1 MTSGGFEYDEQ
12 GRRLF
17 KPNVPPFPRLED
29 IYSLLDPTLTALREF
44 DRRLTVLEKKGTV
57 GRLFARLDAVH
68 SSGAEGSTTTFTDL
82 MEYESALRVARDRED
97 AAVVAAAAA
106 GLDENLER
114 GDLNGL
120 VLKIHKRL
128 FERSSNKMLAA
139 SAGVFK
145 QLPNYVRDPDA
156 PGAFFGYTKPSSVG
170 AALSDWSGFTLASDD
185 GTNELVRQILS
196 HWMFE
201 HIHPVS
207 DGNGRIGRL
216 LVPIVLKAKG
226 FTKTACAFLGE
237 AVHEDKSLYID
248 ALKDARISGNTMSFV
263 RQMLSFLRRTA
274 DANIARLDRLEAI
287 EADWKDRFAQTRSD
301 SVVHRLVSYAVSKPV
316 FTVGDVQKDLAVSF
330 ATANTA
336 VRLLQGEEIVSVP
349 EDARRNRLFHADEVL
364 EVFDRFKTPTPR
376 PSFAM

>member
-1 MTSGGFEYDEQ
+1 MSSGSYEYDEQ
-12 GRRLF
+12 GRHLF
-17 KPNVPPFPRLED
+17 KPNVLAFPRLED
-29 IYSLLDPTLTALREF
+29 VYSLLDPALTSLREF
-44 DRRLTVLEKKGTV
+44 DRRLTVLDRRGAV

-82 MEYESALRVARDRED
+82 MEYESALRVAPDRED

-106 GLDENLER
+106 GLSENLKD
-114 GDLNGL
+114 GDLKGL

-128 FERSSNKMLAA
+128 FEGNSNKMLAA
-139 SAGVFK
+139 GAGAFK
-145 QLPNYVRDPDA
+145 ELPNYVRDPDA
-156 PGAFFGYTKPSSVG
+156 PAAFFGYTKPSSVV
-170 AALSDWSGFTLASDD
+170 ASLSDWSGFTLASDD

-226 FTKTACAFLGE
+226 VTNTACAFFGE

-248 ALKDARISGNTMSFV
+248 ALKDARISGNTTNYV

-274 DANIARLDRLEAI
+274 DANIVRLDRLEAI
-287 EADWKDRFAQTRSD
+287 EADWKSRFAQTRSD
-301 SVVHRLVSYAVSKPV
+301 SVVHRLVSYAISKPV
-316 FTVGDVQKDLAVSF
+316 FTVGDVQNDLGVSF
-330 ATANTA
+330 AAANTA
-336 VRLLQGEEIVSVP
+336 VRALQGKEIVSVP

-364 EVFDRFKTPTPR
+364 VTFDRFKAPTR
-376 PSFAM
+376 SFAI

>member
-1 MTSGGFEYDEQ
+1 M
-12 GRRLF
+12 
-17 KPNVPPFPRLED
+17 
-29 IYSLLDPTLTALREF
+29 
-44 DRRLTVLEKKGTV
+44 TVLDKRGTV

-82 MEYESALRVARDRED
+82 MEYESALRVAPDRED

-106 GLDENLER
+106 GMDESLEH
-114 GDLNGL
+114 GDLKGL

-128 FERSSNKMLAA
+128 FEGNSNQMLAA
-139 SAGVFK
+139 RAGAFK
-145 QLPNYVRDPDA
+145 QLPNYVRDSDEA
-156 PGAFFGYTKPSSVG
+156 VAFFGYTKPSSVG

-216 LVPIVLKAKG
+216 LVPIVLKAKV
-226 FTKTACAFLGE
+226 FTSTACAFFGE

-248 ALKDARISGNTMSFV
+248 ALKDARISGNTTNYV

-287 EADWKDRFAQTRSD
+287 EAGWKDRFAQTRSD
-301 SVVHRLVSYAVSKPV
+301 SVVHRLVSYAISKPV
-316 FTVGDVQKDLAVSF
+316 FTVRDVQKDLSVSF
-330 ATANTA
+330 AAANTA
-336 VRLLQGEEIVSVP
+336 VRALQGEEIVSVP

-364 EVFDRFKTPTPR
+364 EAFDRFKAPTR
-376 PSFAM
+376 SFAM